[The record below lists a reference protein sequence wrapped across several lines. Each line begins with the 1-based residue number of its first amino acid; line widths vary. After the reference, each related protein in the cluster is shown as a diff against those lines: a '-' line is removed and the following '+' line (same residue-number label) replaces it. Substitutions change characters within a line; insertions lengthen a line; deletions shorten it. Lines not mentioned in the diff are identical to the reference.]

1 MFKVNQD
8 TGFMSSASIVNFK
21 HYLHFIRINYGTT
34 DIIAEFKQIMFLAW
48 ETSFRQ
54 KICFQ

>member
-48 ETSFRQ
+48 ET
-54 KICFQ
+54 IV

>member
-1 MFKVNQD
+1 MFRVNQD

-21 HYLHFIRINYGTT
+21 HLHFIRINYGTT

-48 ETSFRQ
+48 ET
-54 KICFQ
+54 IV